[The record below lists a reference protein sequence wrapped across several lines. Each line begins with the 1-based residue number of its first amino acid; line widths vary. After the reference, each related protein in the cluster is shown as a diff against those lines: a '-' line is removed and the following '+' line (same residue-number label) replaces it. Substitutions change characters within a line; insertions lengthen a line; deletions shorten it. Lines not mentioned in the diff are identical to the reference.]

1 VPTSQQRER
10 ENATEAQGERGG
22 HEKKEVQKR
31 AQKTKRKLAQSKK
44 RARALPERAASTQ
57 PFLIISS

>member
-10 ENATEAQGERGG
+10 ENATEAQGG
-22 HEKKEVQKR
+22 HEKKEEQKR